1 MFQTDVPVC
10 AGRPVNLT
18 LNCAKHILAEL
29 KHYHL
34 DDLERKNSQKAK
46 KATPPLIGQISPPPW
61 TPAVL
66 NACRGLSASA
76 CSDAAA
82 LVDAESESDSDM
94 PELQGTGAASLAA
107 IDQKCSKLIEQT
119 AKDSSSTSKASV
131 NQYIQAIDSL
141 SHEHAA
147 DHQSLNKRKR
157 QPRGNHGFF
166 KHIQSLRPHLPR
178 KCGEAYSEYLA
189 RLNAAGKETWK
200 VRGFKVLNCH
210 CHLSESLLLNYTV
223 ISNVTCLPVLLC
235 KH

>member
-1 MFQTDVPVC
+1 MC

-46 KATPPLIGQISPPPW
+46 KA
-61 TPAVL
+61 
-66 NACRGLSASA
+66 
-76 CSDAAA
+76 
-82 LVDAESESDSDM
+82 
-94 PELQGTGAASLAA
+94 
-107 IDQKCSKLIEQT
+107 
-119 AKDSSSTSKASV
+119 ASV

-141 SHEHAA
+141 SQEHAA
-147 DHQSLNKRKR
+147 GHQSLNKRKR

-200 VRGFKVLNCH
+200 VLGFKVLNCH

-235 KH
+235 KHCCYNYLHMSLYLHWLGQRG